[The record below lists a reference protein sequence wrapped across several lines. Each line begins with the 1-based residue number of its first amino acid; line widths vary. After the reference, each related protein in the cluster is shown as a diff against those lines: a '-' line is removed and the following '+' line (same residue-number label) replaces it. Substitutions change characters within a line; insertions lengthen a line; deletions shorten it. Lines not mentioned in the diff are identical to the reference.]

1 MPMVIAAA
9 LMVAAIPINQLR
21 TGSGL
26 HIDDLFLFD
35 VMRIH
40 ACFNPRNLS
49 LVPQKPRASWLPCV
63 RCAYCRCSNKTSIL
77 LNSAGTPVWIIWQL
91 HQESRLTRRDP
102 QLTGPLLTFIVSV
115 LVSSSSQSPQGL
127 RFGIFEIDLDAR
139 ELRKNGL
146 RVRLQD
152 QPFKIL
158 AAMARR
164 AGEVIPREELYS
176 ELSSHSSYDFKHG
189 LNNAIQKIREVLG
202 DSPENARFIETVPNR
217 GYRFLPP
224 VEVTVSPTES
234 YPSSKCVS
242 AGTDGFLVE
251 VQGLW
256 RQFLTADSARELKD
270 LLHRTKALLDTPQYS
285 HPNRYEAAL
294 LREQIEQA
302 IQWAV
307 SEATRSRASS
317 PFLILRSSILFMLAG
332 WVTWEIIP
340 QHASLVYLKWE
351 YWVEWFAKTGMAIAY
366 ITFVLDSF
374 QQQRSAQFTIPRGR
388 TRPPL
393 LRLTQCVLLL
403 GFAVAA
409 VKDFSILFNLRALG
423 RGFIFL
429 IASLGTLAG
438 VGAASLAGIYLTLE
452 LTRPRQSL
460 RSAQFVLIA
469 AVALLILEGSSDFVY
484 RIYIGVVP
492 WGRGLLDYL
501 IILAP
506 LMTAVLAVVSFIRKS
521 RPRLTLQADAE

>member
-1 MPMVIAAA
+1 
-9 LMVAAIPINQLR
+9 
-21 TGSGL
+21 
-26 HIDDLFLFD
+26 
-35 VMRIH
+35 
-40 ACFNPRNLS
+40 
-49 LVPQKPRASWLPCV
+49 
-63 RCAYCRCSNKTSIL
+63 
-77 LNSAGTPVWIIWQL
+77 
-91 HQESRLTRRDP
+91 
-102 QLTGPLLTFIVSV
+102 LTGLLLTFRVRV
-115 LVSSSSQSPQGL
+115 LVSSSSQSPQSL

-164 AGEVIPREELYS
+164 AGEVIPREDLYS

-224 VEVTVSPTES
+224 VETIIPPTES
-234 YPSSKCVS
+234 YPSSKFIS

-270 LLHRTKALLDTPQYS
+270 LLHRTKALQDMPQYSS
-285 HPNRYEAAL
+285 HPNRYEAVL

-307 SEATRSRASS
+307 SEATRSGASS
-317 PFLILRSSILFMLAG
+317 PFLILRSFILAVLAS
-332 WVTWEIIP
+332 WLTWEIIP
-340 QHASLVYLKWE
+340 QSAHWSHAKGE
-351 YWVEWFAKTGMAIAY
+351 YWWGWFVPAGQAIAY
-366 ITFVLDSF
+366 ITFVVDSF
-374 QQQRSAQFTIPRGR
+374 QQQRSAQFKVPRR
-388 TRPPL
+388 TRPLL

-403 GFAVAA
+403 VFAVKA
-409 VKDFSILFNLRALG
+409 VTDFPTLLFYLRALG

-429 IASLGTLAG
+429 IASLGAFAG
-438 VGAASLAGIYLTLE
+438 AGAASLAVIYLTQE
-452 LTRPRQSL
+452 LIRLRQSL

-469 AVALLILEGSSDFVY
+469 AVALLILEGLSNFVY
-484 RIYIGVVP
+484 WIYFGVVP
-492 WGRGLLDYL
+492 WGRGLLCYL

-506 LMTAVLAVVSFIRKS
+506 LVTALLALVSFIRKS
-521 RPRLTLQADAE
+521 RLILLKLRAHSFVKPGTL

>member
-1 MPMVIAAA
+1 M
-9 LMVAAIPINQLR
+9 N
-21 TGSGL
+21 
-26 HIDDLFLFD
+26 
-35 VMRIH
+35 
-40 ACFNPRNLS
+40 
-49 LVPQKPRASWLPCV
+49 
-63 RCAYCRCSNKTSIL
+63 
-77 LNSAGTPVWIIWQL
+77 
-91 HQESRLTRRDP
+91 
-102 QLTGPLLTFIVSV
+102 
-115 LVSSSSQSPQGL
+115 SSSQSPQGL

-139 ELRKNGL
+139 ELKKNGL
-146 RVRLQD
+146 RVKLQD

-202 DSPENARFIETVPNR
+202 DSPENARFIETVAGR
-217 GYRFLPP
+217 GYRFLPQ
-224 VEVTVSPTES
+224 VETTVPPIES
-234 YPSSKCVS
+234 NPSGKFVS

-256 RQFLTADSARELKD
+256 RQFLTADSTWELRD

-285 HPNRYEAAL
+285 SHPNRYEGAL

-307 SEATRSRASS
+307 GKATRSGASS
-317 PFLILRSSILFMLAG
+317 PFLILRSFILIALAG
-332 WVTWEIIP
+332 WLSWEIIP
-340 QHASLVYLKWE
+340 HSYAYANFHPSMWE
-351 YWVEWFAKTGMAIAY
+351 YWVERFVQTGLAIAY

-374 QQQRSAQFTIPRGR
+374 QQQRSAQFTVPRR
-388 TRPPL
+388 TRPLL

-403 GFAVAA
+403 GFAVEA
-409 VKDFSILFNLRALG
+409 VRDFSILFNLRVLG
-423 RGFIFL
+423 GGFIFL
-429 IASLGTLAG
+429 IASLRSFAG
-438 VGAASLAGIYLTLE
+438 AGAASLAVVYLMVE

-484 RIYIGVVP
+484 WIYMGAVP
-492 WGRGLLDYL
+492 WGRGLLGYL

-506 LMTAVLAVVSFIRKS
+506 LMTAVLAVVTFIRKS
-521 RPRLTLQADAE
+521 RTQLKLRANSE